1 MYDDGYFP
9 IGGAYV
15 FPIVELPEIVTHYQT
30 WFESVFSEEALI
42 QFQRY
47 VSGLVVSENKTV
59 EGINRIVVHE
69 SRNQSSLNRLL
80 TSPAYSDPV
89 LNRQRLALLA
99 SLPGTAMKKKG
110 VLSLDDTLLSHYGS
124 NFEKIAKLWD
134 PVEQHYTWAHKLV
147 TLHYSDDQTDY
158 PVLFQLWE
166 PADLDRIEAGL
177 LAAAVP
183 LRDKKFALKESDP
196 RKWRQYLL
204 GVWRRN
210 QEKDEVAD
218 LYASKLLMARRQ
230 LATFVAEN
238 RSLPLPVTFDN
249 WYTQPSFCRFI
260 DQELQLPYVGT
271 LAKDDKVNLKRGQE
285 MLGTFAARLK
295 VEHLKRVEAAD
306 DPLFRK
312 ITIPYK
318 GEKESYYSFCR
329 TVRIHNFGKQRL
341 LINHS
346 EADLSDSPRFY
357 ISNRLHWQAAGITR
371 IRRHR
376 WPVEVYHQEGKA
388 EGLDQYQVR
397 DFLAITRHV
406 GLVAVAYSLLRAAPH
421 DPALKQKLERQLK
434 FNLDGSAPAWRRA
447 SQAQSLWSLGCFIAA
462 GLAQG
467 QTLDTILTPLMAK
480 IYA

>member
-1 MYDDGYFP
+1 M
-9 IGGAYV
+9 
-15 FPIVELPEIVTHYQT
+15 FPIVELPEIVKHYQP

-47 VSGLVVSENKTV
+47 VSGLIVSENKTV

-80 TSPAYSDPV
+80 TSHAFSDQI
-89 LNRQRLALLA
+89 LNRQRLALLS
-99 SLPGTAMKKKG
+99 SLPHTAMKKKG
-110 VLSLDDTLLSHYGS
+110 VLSIDDTLLSHYGS

-134 PVEQHYTWAHKLV
+134 PVEKRYTWAHKMV
-147 TLHYSDDQTDY
+147 TLHYSDDRTDY

-177 LAAAVP
+177 LAAKIP

-210 QEKDEVAD
+210 QEKAEVAA

-238 RSLPLPVTFDN
+238 PSLPLPVTFDN
-249 WYTQPSFCRFI
+249 WYTQASFCRFI
-260 DQELQLPYVGT
+260 DQELHLPYVGT
-271 LAKDDKVNLKRGQE
+271 LAKDDKVNLKSGQE
-285 MLGTFAARLK
+285 TLATFAARLK
-295 VEHLKRVEAAD
+295 AEHLERMEAER

-329 TVRIHNFGKQRL
+329 TVRIDNFGKQRL

-346 EADLSDSPRFY
+346 EADLSGSPRFY
-357 ISNRLHWQAAGITR
+357 ISNRLQWQAAGMTR

-376 WPVEVYHQEGKA
+376 WPVEVYYQEGKA

-421 DPALKQKLERQLK
+421 DSALTHKLQRQLK

-447 SQAQSLWSLGCFIAA
+447 SQAQSLWSLGCLIAA
-462 GLAQG
+462 GLTQG
-467 QTLDTILTPLMAK
+467 QTLDAILTPLMAK
-480 IYA
+480 IYS